1 MEGHDWQV
9 LNEPDS
15 GRGQGWGGTLE
26 DYLLFTQYTNDAIQ
40 TVYNLPALQGKTFRL
55 YAPVAKS
62 MNTWVAESLRLN
74 ATMID
79 RIDWHNYST
88 SHYDNAVQARAW
100 SAQYSP
106 SAGSDNTRLSLL
118 RTCPKYTR
126 PILSLL
132 TFPYRD
138 FSEYACG
145 LADDTP

>member
-9 LNEPDS
+9 LNELDS

-106 SAGSDNTRLSLL
+106 SAGSDNPRLSLL
-118 RTCPKYTR
+118 GRCR
-126 PILSLL
+126 
-132 TFPYRD
+132 
-138 FSEYACG
+138 
-145 LADDTP
+145 

>member
-9 LNEPDS
+9 LNELDS

-62 MNTWVAESLRLN
+62 RNTWVAESLRLN
-74 ATMID
+74 TTMID

-106 SAGSDNTRLSLL
+106 SAGSDNTMRLS
-118 RTCPKYTR
+118 RFMVYYASHHRRHPPWRIYSIPTCRIAPQSSW
-126 PILSLL
+126 I
-132 TFPYRD
+132 
-138 FSEYACG
+138 
-145 LADDTP
+145 